1 MTLHRL
7 VNFSVVIASS
17 LFAIEQPNEER
28 IGADCGPSLY
38 RVGQMVVPL
47 GLFDSDFY
55 IPSRHH
61 PTQLHSPLWVAENV
75 LVMAEAALNKDAP
88 LDTLWKL

>member
-1 MTLHRL
+1 MTLHPL

-55 IPSRHH
+55 IP
-61 PTQLHSPLWVAENV
+61 PPYP
-75 LVMAEAALNKDAP
+75 AP
-88 LDTLWKL
+88 QPIMGRGERPGHGRGRPQ